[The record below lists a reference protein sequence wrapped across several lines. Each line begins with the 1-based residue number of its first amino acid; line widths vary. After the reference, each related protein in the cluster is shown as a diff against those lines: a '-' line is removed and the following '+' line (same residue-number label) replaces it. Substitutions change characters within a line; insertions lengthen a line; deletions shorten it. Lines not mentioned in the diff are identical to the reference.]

1 MMFTVLMKI
10 RNDTCSILTIFFLM
24 FSSNFIA
31 AEETPVDVD
40 LPLRHSFPGSQVPF
54 ADKMDNG
61 IMRDLVKELHLYGAD
76 PTHEYIISTFSTQ
89 QFALPLTRVVIEIQD
104 ITDNVVVCGFRS
116 QTMDASTVAAF
127 VATLPDTIKLTDV
140 ALASKTK
147 MYAVMTVDWSAAT
160 DANRSYTTVAQAGIH
175 ASRIMSDEMIAD
187 YLDRDSWHQVIRCGA
202 GETYTTLKAAVEAT
216 YSPLTGSATINGSPI
231 CEFAHYHNRVLIDIV
246 DDGDFKATGLYLPDW
261 VDVRGNGRDRTFIR
275 RENTDPEPLIE
286 QRTSG
291 KFIDCTLVSE
301 TANEYC
307 IHSDDF
313 NRNSTGD
320 KNQNVRL
327 RQSYKRLRLQGG
339 TGHNGWLFGNGMS
352 SGQVIEFEDVV
363 GEHLDASA
371 TEPAFG
377 FHNTG
382 PTLRNPMLKVSYK
395 SAQVTMRGCSS
406 PDQVGIEIS
415 TLEPSAICHLTLI
428 DSDFNLIKHETSSG
442 NEVLSDLA
450 RDRVAWQIGGRH
462 DGPWINVD
470 PVGQIVLKTTAGQI
484 PSGTASALIFGA
496 MDELGRG
503 EKWIKDATDY
513 DLGSRLGDCSSVNK
527 MLTIG
532 SQTCI
537 FTADETRKSNA
548 VLISEINAS
557 ITSHPVSEVDL
568 QLEWAPD
575 AVPKRRMNN
584 NTGSTIPKGR
594 FVKFTGA
601 GTIALCGTN
610 EKPDGW
616 THRDILNGDDGYVI
630 LTKRIADDYI
640 ENASGS
646 TGKWGITASGK
657 LDYSATTKQGLTT
670 GGIVT
675 VY

>member
-1 MMFTVLMKI
+1 MAIICLTV
-10 RNDTCSILTIFFLM
+10 SP
-24 FSSNFIA
+24 NFIA
-31 AEETPVDVD
+31 AAEAPADQDV
-40 LPLRHSFPGSQVPF
+40 PLKHPSPGFRVPF
-54 ADKMDNG
+54 SDDMDNG
-61 IMRDLVKELHLYGAD
+61 NMRGLVRELHLYGAD

-89 QFALPLTRVVIEIQD
+89 QFASPLTRVVIEIKD
-104 ITDNVVVCGFRS
+104 ITDNVVVCSFRS
-116 QTMDASTVAAF
+116 QTTDAITVAAF
-127 VATLPDTIKLTDV
+127 VAKLPATIKLTDH
-140 ALASKTK
+140 ALASRTN
-147 MYAVMTVDWSAAT
+147 MYAVLTVDWSAAT
-160 DANRSYTTVAQAGIH
+160 DANRSYTTTVQAGIH
-175 ASRIMSDEMIAD
+175 VSRIMSDEMIAD
-187 YLDRDSWHQVIRCGA
+187 YLDRDYWHQVIRCGT
-202 GETYTTLKAAVEAT
+202 GETYATLKAAVEAT
-216 YSPLTGSATINGSPI
+216 YSLLTGSTKINGSPI

-275 RENTDPEPLIE
+275 RENTDPDPLIE

-320 KNQNVRL
+320 KIQNVRL

-339 TGHNGWLFGNGMS
+339 TGHNGWLFGNGIS

-382 PTLRNPMLKVSYK
+382 PTLRNPTLKASFK
-395 SAQVTMRGCSS
+395 PARVTMRGCSS

-415 TLEPSAICHLTLI
+415 TLEPSATCHLTLI
-428 DSDFNLIKHETSSG
+428 DCHFNLIKHETASG

-450 RDRVAWQIGGRH
+450 RDRIAWQIGGRH

-470 PVGQIVLKTTAGQI
+470 TVGQIILKTTAGQV

-496 MDELGRG
+496 TDELGRG

-527 MLTIG
+527 TLTIG
-532 SQTCI
+532 GETYT
-537 FTADETRKSNA
+537 FAADETAKSNA
-548 VLISEINAS
+548 ELILEINAA
-557 ITSHPVSEVDL
+557 ITSDPVSEVDL
-568 QLEWAPD
+568 QLEWVPE
-575 AVPKRRMNN
+575 AVPRRRMNN
-584 NTGSTIPKGR
+584 DTGSTIPKGR

-601 GTIALCGTN
+601 GTIALCGAD
-610 EKPDGW
+610 ERPDGW
-616 THRDILNGDDGYVI
+616 THRDILNRDAGYVI
-630 LTKRIADDYI
+630 LTKRVADDYI
-640 ENASGS
+640 ENAAGS
-646 TGKWGITASGK
+646 TGKWGITASGE
-657 LDYSATTKQGLTT
+657 LDYSATTKLGLTN

-675 VY
+675 IY